1 MKIKY
6 EFLDGTSTHVE
17 ISGELEELHVE
28 LELERKSSDRR
39 HFRRERY
46 LSYDEYQHYIFRD
59 ADGKGVHIENA
70 VDKPL
75 FCFST
80 ETIEERNAAVTD
92 RVDQL
97 MSCLSDRQRYLVCRC
112 ILDGDSYTQVAREEG
127 KDESAIR
134 KAVNRALKKIK
145 KNFF

>member
-1 MKIKY
+1 MVI
-6 EFLDGTSTHVE
+6 GTSTHVE

-112 ILDGDSYTQVAREEG
+112 I
-127 KDESAIR
+127 
-134 KAVNRALKKIK
+134 
-145 KNFF
+145 